1 MGVDIRDLVVLA
13 SGDGPVVLAIT
24 GSGGGMISLRFANG
38 QLQQFDEVSFSD
50 AMRGE
55 VTGFS
60 AMLGQG
66 NNSFVVLGDT
76 RAGEVVGFALN
87 GEGGIDAAAASSL
100 PIYVGNSGPVVAT
113 SAEGFIYTTTD
124 AGRLQG
130 VSEQG
135 NGYRAIANFR
145 DTDTTYAV
153 DPVALEVV
161 EIAGV
166 EYLVTLSAGDVGL
179 SSFLI
184 NPQNGALSH
193 VVGVGTATG
202 LGLLAN
208 PTDMQIV
215 TTQGGTFA
223 VVSSASSGGEGGR
236 AHGGRDW
243 RGCQHA
249 SGRSHPRQPRH
260 AVWHSSY
267 CRGRSS
273 GRLDLCGGRRRG
285 CRPEFVYANTRGP
298 SAASQYDGRYKFRW
312 FRDY

>member
-13 SGDGPVVLAIT
+13 SDGGPVVLAVT
-24 GSGGGMISLRFANG
+24 GPGGGMMSLRFANG

-76 RAGEVVGFALN
+76 RGGEVVGYALN
-87 GEGGIDAAAASSL
+87 AQGGIDAAAASSL

-130 VSEQG
+130 FSEQG
-135 NGYRAIANFR
+135 NGYRGIANFR
-145 DTDTTYAV
+145 DTDATYAA

-166 EYLVTLSAGDVGL
+166 EYLMTLSAGDVGL

-193 VVGVGTATG
+193 VAGVGTATG

-223 VVSSASSGGEGGR
+223 VVSSASSSGEGGALTVVGIGADGSMQVADHILDSR
-236 AHGGRDW
+236 DTRFGTAHTVEVAQVGDW
-243 RGCQHA
+243 TYVVAGVGDA
-249 SGRSHPRQPRH
+249 GMSLFALTS
-260 AVWHSSY
+260 A
-267 CRGRSS
+267 
-273 GRLDLCGGRRRG
+273 GRLLHL
-285 CRPEFVYANTRGP
+285 NTIEDTN
-298 SAASQYDGRYKFRW
+298 SAV
-312 FRDY
+312 